1 MKLNT
6 IKMIL
11 FDLDGTLLPMDQD
24 EFIAAYFYKLGK
36 KFSDSDQR
44 TFIHAVQY
52 GVAGMLQ
59 NDGSSTNEEV
69 FWRYFGQVI
78 PDYSHYEAGFL
89 DFYQHEF
96 QELAELIKP
105 YPHVGQVIKQLKAKG
120 YRIACC
126 TNPLFPQIATYSRIK
141 WLEIEP
147 SEFEW
152 VTTMENSHY
161 SKPKLAYYQEVL
173 NQLQL
178 DPAVCLMVGNDVE
191 EDMGISELGVETYL
205 ITNHLINKKNLSIT
219 PTHQGTFDDFYQFVL
234 RLPRHE

>member
-1 MKLNT
+1 MNT

-36 KFSDSDQR
+36 KFSDSDQK
-44 TFIHAVQY
+44 TFIRAVQY

-96 QELAELIKP
+96 QELAELIQP
-105 YPHVGQVIKQLKAKG
+105 YPHVGQVIKQLKTKG

-141 WLEIEP
+141 WLGIEP

-161 SKPKLAYYQEVL
+161 SKPQLAYYQEVL
-173 NQLQL
+173 DQLQL

-191 EDMGISELGVETYL
+191 EDMVISELGVETYL

>member
-1 MKLNT
+1 MNT

-36 KFSDSDQR
+36 KFSDSDQK
-44 TFIHAVQY
+44 TFIRAVQY

-96 QELAELIKP
+96 QELAELIQP
-105 YPHVGQVIKQLKAKG
+105 YPHVGQVIKQLKTKG

-141 WLEIEP
+141 WLGIEP

-161 SKPKLAYYQEVL
+161 SKPQLAYYQEVL
-173 NQLQL
+173 DQLQL